1 MSKISLAQQLHKYYD
16 EQGKDAIDLIIEKIS
31 QLEHNKLST
40 LSKELK
46 DYSENFSYF
55 NNTEKSIFTIL
66 RKKNDF
72 IQHIPKIINEIENT
86 IKEQKIPDNTLQKNK
101 KRKFKP

>member
-1 MSKISLAQQLHKYYD
+1 MNKISLAKQFHKYYN
-16 EQGKDAIDLIIEKIS
+16 EKGKDSIESIIESILKLEQKKLLLLS
-31 QLEHNKLST
+31 Q
-40 LSKELK
+40 ELR

-55 NNTEKSIFTIL
+55 DNSEKNIFTIL

-72 IQHIPKIINEIENT
+72 IQHIPKIITAIENKL
-86 IKEQKIPDNTLQKNK
+86 KEPKIPDNTLQENK